1 VASGKALF
9 IIGKSPRYMN
19 TIENI
24 ERAVEKLPADKLAEF
39 AAWFQEFQTLIGSS
53 AEVFGMYDREES

>member
-1 VASGKALF
+1 
-9 IIGKSPRYMN
+9 MN